1 MAVIGA
7 SQLGL
12 HYAEMEIFGDI
23 TLQVNERARIGIVGP
38 NGSGKTSLLRVLL
51 GEQDYDT
58 GTIFRPEQL
67 RIGYVPQTAM
77 QSGSGT
83 LREQITETFRHLID
97 LEKQMAESALE
108 IQQTQGSE
116 RKRAERRYSSL
127 VDRYESE
134 GGYDYHNAIERVVA
148 GVGLSEEI
156 LDTLTIDASGGERT
170 RAALATALLGDPDI
184 LVLDEPTN
192 YLDFNGLEWLE
203 GFLSTFRNAFI
214 VVSHD
219 RYFLDRVVTEIWEI
233 DRARMKVF
241 PGNYSKYKIL
251 RAEENER
258 LSKEY
263 RKQQE
268 HIRREEYFIARYHA
282 GQRHQQAR
290 GRAKRLDKINMI
302 DAPAVEETV
311 AIRSSEA
318 TRTGEI
324 VLRTTDLEVG
334 FTDSEGGKITLF
346 EVPDTVIHRGTT
358 TAIIGNNG
366 IGKTTLLKTLL
377 SDIPALEGKSSL
389 GHNVKTGYFRQGSDE
404 IPPNLTVMEAL
415 LQIKNLPIGEARGFL
430 ARFLFRGEE
439 IFEKVSSLSGGERGR
454 LALARLL
461 ILEPNVLIL
470 DEPTTH
476 LDIQSREALEEMLTD
491 FRGTILFVTHDRHL
505 ISLLANNLWII
516 HDGKI
521 DTFDGTY
528 KEWQENSSQK
538 ISTPPPSESKL
549 QDQKIQIPGKGKKQ
563 KKQRPKNRIK
573 SNKHNTKP
581 NREEIIDKLEK
592 RVQEIEI
599 ELSASTGDADLER
612 IRDLGIEHSALN
624 EELQNALDQWVN

>member
-1 MAVIGA
+1 M
-7 SQLGL
+7 
-12 HYAEMEIFGDI
+12 
-23 TLQVNERARIGIVGP
+23 
-38 NGSGKTSLLRVLL
+38 
-51 GEQDYDT
+51 
-58 GTIFRPEQL
+58 
-67 RIGYVPQTAM
+67 
-77 QSGSGT
+77 
-83 LREQITETFRHLID
+83 
-97 LEKQMAESALE
+97 
-108 IQQTQGSE
+108 
-116 RKRAERRYSSL
+116 
-127 VDRYESE
+127 
-134 GGYDYHNAIERVVA
+134 
-148 GVGLSEEI
+148 
-156 LDTLTIDASGGERT
+156 
-170 RAALATALLGDPDI
+170 
-184 LVLDEPTN
+184 
-192 YLDFNGLEWLE
+192 
-203 GFLSTFRNAFI
+203 
-214 VVSHD
+214 
-219 RYFLDRVVTEIWEI
+219 
-233 DRARMKVF
+233 
-241 PGNYSKYKIL
+241 
-251 RAEENER
+251 
-258 LSKEY
+258 
-263 RKQQE
+263 
-268 HIRREEYFIARYHA
+268 
-282 GQRHQQAR
+282 
-290 GRAKRLDKINMI
+290 
-302 DAPAVEETV
+302 
-311 AIRSSEA
+311 
-318 TRTGEI
+318 
-324 VLRTTDLEVG
+324 
-334 FTDSEGGKITLF
+334 
-346 EVPDTVIHRGTT
+346 PDTEIHRGTT

-624 EELQNALDQWVN
+624 EELQNTLDQWVN

>member
-12 HYAEMEIFGDI
+12 HYAEMEIFGNI
-23 TLQVNERARIGIVGP
+23 TLQVNEKARIGIVGP

-97 LEKQMAESALE
+97 LEKQMVESALE

-156 LDTLTIDASGGERT
+156 LDTLTTDASGGERT

-334 FTDSEGGKITLF
+334 FTDSEGGKVTLF
-346 EVPDTVIHRGTT
+346 EVPDTEIHRGTT

-624 EELQNALDQWVN
+624 EELQNALDQWGN

>member
-1 MAVIGA
+1 M
-7 SQLGL
+7 
-12 HYAEMEIFGDI
+12 
-23 TLQVNERARIGIVGP
+23 
-38 NGSGKTSLLRVLL
+38 
-51 GEQDYDT
+51 
-58 GTIFRPEQL
+58 
-67 RIGYVPQTAM
+67 
-77 QSGSGT
+77 
-83 LREQITETFRHLID
+83 
-97 LEKQMAESALE
+97 
-108 IQQTQGSE
+108 
-116 RKRAERRYSSL
+116 
-127 VDRYESE
+127 
-134 GGYDYHNAIERVVA
+134 VA

-476 LDIQSREALEEMLTD
+476 LDIQSREALEEMLTG
-491 FRGTILFVTHDRHL
+491 FKGTILFVTHDRHL

-516 HDGKI
+516 HDGKV

-528 KEWQENSSQK
+528 EEWQAHNRQK

-563 KKQRPKNRIK
+563 KKQRPKNKTK

-581 NREEIIDKLEK
+581 NREEIIDRLEK